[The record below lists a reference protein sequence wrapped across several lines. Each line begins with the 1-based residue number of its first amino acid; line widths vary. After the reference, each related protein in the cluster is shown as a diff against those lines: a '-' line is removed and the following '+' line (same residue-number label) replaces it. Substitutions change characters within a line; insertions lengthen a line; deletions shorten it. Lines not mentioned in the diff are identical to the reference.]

1 MHDEKLK
8 SIEEKLEELNKQ
20 SEMIKAE
27 REVAETKAR
36 EVAQVRVRAQKL
48 TRIFEIRMST
58 EYTSL

>member
-20 SEMIKAE
+20 SEVIKAD

-36 EVAQVRVRAQKL
+36 EVAQVRLRAR
-48 TRIFEIRMST
+48 TYMNI
-58 EYTSL
+58 